1 MKTLKCSIFDQFVLW
16 LIRSKDTVTI
26 STGIAFGH
34 KIYSQGPFRFI
45 ELDDNK
51 VCIEGPSFS
60 LYATTAEDLV
70 SFSKAIVETPVKKK

>member
-34 KIYSQGPFRFI
+34 KIYSQGPFA
-45 ELDDNK
+45 LL
-51 VCIEGPSFS
+51 S
-60 LYATTAEDLV
+60 
-70 SFSKAIVETPVKKK
+70 